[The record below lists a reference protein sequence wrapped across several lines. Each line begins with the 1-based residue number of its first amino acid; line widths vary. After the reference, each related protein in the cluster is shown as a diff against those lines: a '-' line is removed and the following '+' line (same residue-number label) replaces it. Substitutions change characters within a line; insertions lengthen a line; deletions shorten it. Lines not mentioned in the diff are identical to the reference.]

1 MCCLWVLRY
10 DLATEMTYN
19 VNITIKVL
27 DLGNVFQLNQ
37 QVFTKFL
44 QFRATIIRNQGIYY
58 KSVHYNILYSDMSLN
73 KFVRDVAKSTLREIY
88 ANLDFFRSLFSYI
101 PSEYGELLCKSSYL
115 IEIRQNTDQDKIQIL
130 TVLTQRFSHATNDQ
144 IYK

>member
-73 KFVRDVAKSTLREIY
+73 KFGRDIAKSTLREIY

-115 IEIRQNTDQDKIQIL
+115 IEIRKNTDQDKLQIL

>member
-73 KFVRDVAKSTLREIY
+73 KFVRDIAKSTLREIY
-88 ANLDFFRSLFSYI
+88 ANLDFFRSLFSCI
-101 PSEYGELLCKSSYL
+101 RSEYGELLCKSSYL
-115 IEIRQNTDQDKIQIL
+115 IEIRKNTDQGKLQIL

>member
-10 DLATEMTYN
+10 DLATEMTRN

-44 QFRATIIRNQGIYY
+44 QFRAMIIRNQGIYY

-73 KFVRDVAKSTLREIY
+73 KFVRYIAKSTLREIY
-88 ANLDFFRSLFSYI
+88 ANLDFFRSLFSCI
-101 PSEYGELLCKSSYL
+101 RSEYGELLCKSSYL
-115 IEIRQNTDQDKIQIL
+115 IEIRKNTDQNKLQIL

>member
-73 KFVRDVAKSTLREIY
+73 KFVRDIAKSTLREIY

-115 IEIRQNTDQDKIQIL
+115 IEIRKNTDQGKLQIL

>member
-73 KFVRDVAKSTLREIY
+73 KFGRDIAKSTLREIY
-88 ANLDFFRSLFSYI
+88 ANLDFFRSLFSCI
-101 PSEYGELLCKSSYL
+101 RSEYGELLCKSSYL
-115 IEIRQNTDQDKIQIL
+115 IEIRKNTDQDKLQIL

>member
-1 MCCLWVLRY
+1 
-10 DLATEMTYN
+10 
-19 VNITIKVL
+19 
-27 DLGNVFQLNQ
+27 
-37 QVFTKFL
+37 
-44 QFRATIIRNQGIYY
+44 
-58 KSVHYNILYSDMSLN
+58 MSLN

-115 IEIRQNTDQDKIQIL
+115 IEIRKNTDQDKLQIL

>member
-44 QFRATIIRNQGIYY
+44 QFRAMIIRNQGIYY

-73 KFVRDVAKSTLREIY
+73 KFVRDIAKSTLREIY

-130 TVLTQRFSHATNDQ
+130 TVLTKRFSHATNDQ

>member
-44 QFRATIIRNQGIYY
+44 QFRAMIIRNQGIYY
-58 KSVHYNILYSDMSLN
+58 KSVYYNILYSDMSLN
-73 KFVRDVAKSTLREIY
+73 KFVRNIAKSTLREIY
-88 ANLDFFRSLFSYI
+88 ANLDFFRSPFSCIRY
-101 PSEYGELLCKSSYL
+101 EYGELLCKSSYL
-115 IEIRQNTDQDKIQIL
+115 IEIRKNTDQDKLQIL

>member
-10 DLATEMTYN
+10 DLATEMTRN

-44 QFRATIIRNQGIYY
+44 QFRAMIIRNQGIYY

-73 KFVRDVAKSTLREIY
+73 KFVRNIAKSTLREIY
-88 ANLDFFRSLFSYI
+88 ANLDFFRSPFSCIRY
-101 PSEYGELLCKSSYL
+101 EYGELLCKSSYL
-115 IEIRQNTDQDKIQIL
+115 IEIRKNTDQDKLQIL